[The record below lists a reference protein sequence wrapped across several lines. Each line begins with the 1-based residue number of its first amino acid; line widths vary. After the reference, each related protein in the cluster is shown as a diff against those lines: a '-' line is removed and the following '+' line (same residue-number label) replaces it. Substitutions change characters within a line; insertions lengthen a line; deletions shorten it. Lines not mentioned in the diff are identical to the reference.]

1 MKTVKQF
8 FDFYL
13 HASLH
18 VALAA
23 TALVNV
29 TYVYAKQSVD
39 IKMILFVFL
48 STVAS
53 YNLIKYGGYVW
64 KNRKFSSYKK
74 SLKAIIV
81 LTTLSLLGS
90 GYFFFYFT
98 IPTQLLI
105 GIVAFLN
112 LLYVVPLKKGAS
124 NLRNLSGIKIYIV
137 SLCWAI
143 VTLLIPLAEDGFI
156 WDLDLFIKFIQRFI
170 LTLLLLLIFEIND
183 LKYDDIR
190 LQTMPQAIGIGPTKI
205 IIYVL
210 GIFFFALDVLKKAS
224 YATQDFVNLIL
235 IGIVF
240 LFTYFATP
248 KRSEYYTLFWVE
260 AVPVFWWILLC
271 VFGTSIQINS

>member
-29 TYVYAKQSVD
+29 TYIYSKQPMD

-64 KNRKFSSYKK
+64 KNRKISSYKK
-74 SLKAIIV
+74 SLKAIIF
-81 LTTLSLLGS
+81 LTTLSFLGS
-90 GYFFFYFT
+90 GYLFFYFAFS
-98 IPTQLLI
+98 TQLLI

-112 LLYVVPLKKGAS
+112 LLYVVPLKKGAT
-124 NLRNLSGIKIYIV
+124 NLRNFSGVKIYIV

-156 WDLDLFIKFIQRFI
+156 CDLDLFIKFIQRFI

-183 LKYDDIR
+183 LKYDDVR
-190 LQTMPQAIGIGPTKI
+190 LQTMPQAIGVGPTKT

-210 GIFFFALDVLKKAS
+210 GIFFFALDVLKKAT

>member
-29 TYVYAKQSVD
+29 TYIYAKHSVD

-74 SLKAIIV
+74 SLKTIIV

-90 GYFFFYFT
+90 GYLFFYFT
-98 IPTQLLI
+98 FPTQLLI

-112 LLYVVPLKKGAS
+112 LLYVVPIKKGAT
-124 NLRNLSGIKIYIV
+124 NLRNFSGIKIYIV

-143 VTLLIPLAEDGFI
+143 VTLLVPLAEEHFL
-156 WDLDLFIKFIQRFI
+156 WDVDVLIKFFQRFI
-170 LTLLLLLIFEIND
+170 LVLLLLLIFEIND
-183 LKYDDIR
+183 LKHDDAQ
-190 LQTMPQAIGIGPTKI
+190 LKTMPQTFGISNTKNS
-205 IIYVL
+205 IYALCVW
-210 GIFFFALDVLKKAS
+210 FFILDTLKEAT
-224 YATQDFVNLIL
+224 YATQDLVNALLMI
-235 IGIVF
+235 IVA
-240 LFTYFATP
+240 LFTFYASP
-248 KRSEYYTLFWVE
+248 KRSGYYTSFWVE
-260 AVPVFWWILLC
+260 SVPIIWWILL
-271 VFGTSIQINS
+271 VVIGSGIQINS